1 MDTPAGSQREA
12 FHTARALAGHLL
24 EKKAGRLVTCT
35 LDDCPCTRWKGEKLA
50 VCAVYDEDIQ
60 STFPIPNGADEVI
73 GAVAWDDDGVASM
86 TQSEIMVEDEHGDF
100 EVLRI
105 KLYTVRMQ

>member
-1 MDTPAGSQREA
+1 M
-12 FHTARALAGHLL
+12 
-24 EKKAGRLVTCT
+24 
-35 LDDCPCTRWKGEKLA
+35 A

-60 STFPIPNGADEVI
+60 STFPIPIRKDEVI
-73 GAVAWDDDGVASM
+73 GAVAWDDNGVASM
-86 TQSEIMVEDEHGDF
+86 TQREILVEDEHGDF